1 MLNILLVLDLRNYNE
16 VLKNCQLQ
24 YTGWANHM
32 GSGSYPDTYETDTE
46 KTMEYW
52 SLMQQSI
59 LRSWQDYQYQLA

>member
-24 YTGWANHM
+24 YTGSANHM

-46 KTMEYW
+46 KTMEY
-52 SLMQQSI
+52 
-59 LRSWQDYQYQLA
+59 

>member
-1 MLNILLVLDLRNYNE
+1 MKYWKIVSYNTPDE
-16 VLKNCQLQ
+16 P
-24 YTGWANHM
+24 TM
-32 GSGSYPDTYETDTE
+32 GSGSYSDTYETDTE